1 MSSFWAMVIANCKMS
16 VRNRQAIF
24 WNLAFPAIFI
34 LIFGAVF
41 GEGSENSFDIGV
53 VGADGELGQQVVTA
67 LEASDGF
74 DISTGTEADEMDA
87 LNTNERSVVLV
98 IPESLEGGQTIGFY
112 YNEQGGPTGSIA
124 RLATENALR
133 SILDASILGG
143 SENNQI
149 EQHAVDTLNLTFMD
163 FFVPGILAM
172 SIMNSGVIGLSTAF
186 TSFREK
192 GILRRIKVTPFA
204 LWKFIL
210 ARVVAQMLIILV
222 DCVILVVV
230 AKLVWGLTIRGN
242 WLLSIGI
249 VILGSLTFLAIG
261 YAISSFARNTEAAAS
276 YANLITFP
284 MLFLSG
290 VFFAVDSLPGWLK
303 PVLDVLPLKYLVH
316 GLRQP
321 MMYGHGI
328 GSVWIDILVLGGIFV
343 AAMAFAIRFFRWDA
357 TTR

>member
-1 MSSFWAMVIANCKMS
+1 MSSFRAMVVANIKMT
-16 VRNRQAIF
+16 VRNKQAIF

-41 GEGSENSFDIGV
+41 GSGNENAFDVGV
-53 VGADGELGQQVVTA
+53 AGADSTLGQQVVSA
-67 LEASDGF
+67 LSESDGF
-74 DISTGTEADEMDA
+74 KVHTGSQDHEMDA
-87 LNTNERSVVLV
+87 LNNNDRSVVLV
-98 IPESLEGGQTIGFY
+98 VPDSLDNGQKVDFYYTEEGG
-112 YNEQGGPTGSIA
+112 PAASIA
-124 RLATENALR
+124 RLATENALTQ
-133 SILDASILGG
+133 ILGG
-143 SENNQI
+143 AEAVPINQV
-149 EQHAVDTLNLTFMD
+149 AVNTLNLTFMD

-186 TSFREK
+186 TTYREK

-210 ARVVAQMLIILV
+210 ARIIAQMLVILA
-222 DCVILVVV
+222 DCAILVVV

-249 VILGSLTFLAIG
+249 AILGSLTFLAIG
-261 YAISSFARNTEAAAS
+261 YAISSIARNTESAAS

-290 VFFAVDSLPGWLK
+290 VFFTVDSMPNWLQ
-303 PVLDVLPLKYLVH
+303 PILNVLPLKYLVD

-321 MMYGHGI
+321 MMYGHGV
-328 GSVWIDILVLGGIFV
+328 GAVWQDTLVLLGIFAV
-343 AAMAFAIRFFRWDA
+343 AMAFAIRFFKWDA
-357 TTR
+357 TPR

>member
-1 MSSFWAMVIANCKMS
+1 MSSFWAMVVANCKMT

-41 GEGSENSFDIGV
+41 GNGNETTFDVGVAGPEGPLRER
-53 VGADGELGQQVVTA
+53 VVTG
-67 LEASDGF
+67 LETSDAF
-74 DISTGTEADEMDA
+74 DVHLGSEADELEA
-87 LNTNERSVVLV
+87 LENNERSVVLTV
-98 IPESLEGGQTIGFY
+98 PGSLDGGQEIGFS
-112 YNEQGGPTGSIA
+112 YNENGGPTGSAA
-124 RLATENALR
+124 RLAVENAL
-133 SILDASILGG
+133 LQILGG
-143 SENNQI
+143 GSGVPIAQRP
-149 EQHAVDTLNLTFMD
+149 VSTLNLTFMD

-186 TSFREK
+186 TSYREK

-210 ARVVAQMLIILV
+210 ARVVAQMLVIVVDCLILV
-222 DCVILVVV
+222 AV

-242 WLLSIGI
+242 WLLSLGVVI
-249 VILGSLTFLAIG
+249 VGSLTFLAIG
-261 YAISSFARNTEAAAS
+261 YAISSIARNTESAAS

-290 VFFAVDSLPGWLK
+290 VFFSVESMPGWLQ
-303 PVLDVLPLKYLVH
+303 PVLDVLPLRYLVD

-321 MMYGHGI
+321 MMYGRGLGTI
-328 GSVWIDILVLGGIFV
+328 WSDVLVLLGIFA
-343 AAMAFAIRFFRWDA
+343 AAMIFAVRFFKWDA
-357 TTR
+357 TVR